1 MFIIV
6 KPKHN
11 FLFSIYFSQIQTDV
25 LKAYISSAG
34 MFPLL
39 WLGVAFLIYVASQV
53 ATSLWLGAWS
63 DDPIL
68 NGTEAKQQS
77 DYRITFY
84 GVFGVV
90 QGELKTLIESL
101 KHKIIVDLF

>member
-1 MFIIV
+1 MFCS
-6 KPKHN
+6 
-11 FLFSIYFSQIQTDV
+11 FQIQSEV
-25 LKAYISSAG
+25 LKAYVSAAG
-34 MFPLL
+34 LFPMF
-39 WLGVAFLIYVASQV
+39 WLAVAFLIYVASQI

-90 QGELKTLIESL
+90 QGEDEIFDRRLIT
-101 KHKIIVDLF
+101 

>member
-1 MFIIV
+1 MDSELIFV
-6 KPKHN
+6 KPKYK
-11 FLFSIYFSQIQTDV
+11 FFFSFYFSQIQTDV
-25 LKAYISSAG
+25 LKAYASSAG
-34 MFPLL
+34 FFPLF

-90 QGELKTLIESL
+90 QGEFENFNRRLETWK
-101 KHKIIVDLF
+101 

>member
-1 MFIIV
+1 MLKTYV
-6 KPKHN
+6 SSSG
-11 FLFSIYFSQIQTDV
+11 LFNLF
-25 LKAYISSAG
+25 
-34 MFPLL
+34 
-39 WLGVAFLIYVASQV
+39 WLAVAFLIYVSSQV

-68 NGTEAKQQS
+68 NGTDAKQQS

-90 QGELKTLIESL
+90 QGVRNHINRKLET
-101 KHKIIVDLF
+101 

>member
-11 FLFSIYFSQIQTDV
+11 FLVSFYSCQIQTDV
-25 LKAYISSAG
+25 LKAYVSAAG

-39 WLGVAFLIYVASQV
+39 WLAVAFLIYVASQV

-68 NGTEAKQQS
+68 NGTDAKQQS

-84 GVFGVV
+84 GLFGVI
-90 QGELKTLIESL
+90 QGELKIFNRRFET
-101 KHKIIVDLF
+101 

>member
-1 MFIIV
+1 MKIDPVFIIV

-11 FLFSIYFSQIQTDV
+11 FLFSSYSCQIQTDV
-25 LKAYISSAG
+25 LKAYVSAAG
-34 MFPLL
+34 LLPLL

-63 DDPIL
+63 DDPVL

-84 GVFGVV
+84 GVFGVI
-90 QGELKTLIESL
+90 QGKP
-101 KHKIIVDLF
+101 KNF